1 MADNSNTLQL
11 TLQIKDDGTI
21 VVDQVSGK
29 IKGLGDETKKVA
41 SESSGMLSKLKENW
55 IAVAA
60 GATAGYLAIT
70 RVTESIYTNIKIA
83 ASLTNEIDRQAQVI
97 GVSTDAFQKYQFIAK
112 MSDVTSDNLAIGLKM
127 LSRNME
133 EVSRGTGLTKD
144 YFDAMGISV
153 TGANG
158 KLKPLDQIMGEI
170 ADKFASWEDGPRKI
184 AISMELFGRS
194 GETLIPMLN
203 KGKSGFEELSKEA
216 EKLGIVLSP
225 GIVKKGSE
233 AEDIFKRME
242 AQVEALKKSF
252 YPTAFEVTKT
262 ADSILADFN
271 RLNEWLKKNKT
282 TDWFPWLTQANK
294 WMKDNA
300 FNKWL
305 TDIGLKTPKVTYD
318 IKQLLQGKISAP
330 TVEPITPP
338 DPNIVQEWLAT
349 YHQETDAMKELGV
362 TSQSS
367 FQTMAKAAMENLAI
381 VRGKLDETTGSQ
393 LNYAK
398 SLKASND
405 ILKKVFE
412 DTEPQKNIIKQW
424 AIYKKQYFDNGTD
437 YYKKLNKI
445 AYDPTKPEEFYEK
458 VKALQDETAKRDRN

>member
-1 MADNSNTLQL
+1 MADNTNTIQL
-11 TLQIKDDGTI
+11 TLQVREDGSI
-21 VVDQVSGK
+21 VIDQVAGK
-29 IKGLGDETKKVA
+29 IKGMGDETKKAA

-70 RVTESIYTNIKIA
+70 RVTESIYRNIKTA

-97 GVSTDAFQKYQFIAK
+97 GITTDAFQKYQFIAK
-112 MSDVTSDNLAIGLKM
+112 MSDVTSDNLAIGLKI

-153 TGANG
+153 TGASG

-170 ADKFASWEDGPRKI
+170 ADKFSTWEDGPRKI
-184 AISMELFGRS
+184 AIAMELFGRS

-216 EKLGIVLSP
+216 EKLGIILSP

-252 YPTAFEVTKT
+252 YPAAFEATKA
-262 ADSILADFN
+262 ADSILKDFN
-271 RLNEWLKKNKT
+271 RLNDWLKTNKT

-294 WMKDNA
+294 WMKDNTL
-300 FNKWL
+300 NKWL
-305 TDIGLKTPKVTYD
+305 TDIGLKTPKVTFD
-318 IKQLLQGKISAP
+318 IKQLTKDRFPLRLSNLSRRPIRIESRNGLQ
-330 TVEPITPP
+330 
-338 DPNIVQEWLAT
+338 L
-349 YHQETDAMKELGV
+349 
-362 TSQSS
+362 
-367 FQTMAKAAMENLAI
+367 
-381 VRGKLDETTGSQ
+381 
-393 LNYAK
+393 
-398 SLKASND
+398 
-405 ILKKVFE
+405 
-412 DTEPQKNIIKQW
+412 IIK
-424 AIYKKQYFDNGTD
+424 
-437 YYKKLNKI
+437 KLM
-445 AYDPTKPEEFYEK
+445 
-458 VKALQDETAKRDRN
+458 Q